1 MNVFTG
7 TIPTE
12 IGKLVM
18 LKELMWSRTHMSGPI
33 PKELGNLTGIENLE
47 MYGNQLT
54 GNIPASLGTCTALKR
69 MGKKRNRMQHY
80 QTFDPGLTAIH
91 FVPQIFLTTNS
102 AGRSQLK
109 SLISSRCK
117 FSTLSSIS

>member
-12 IGKLVM
+12 IGKLEM
-18 LKELMWSRTHMSGPI
+18 LKELMFSRTQLTGPI
-33 PKELGNLTGIENLE
+33 PKELGNLSFIENLE

-69 MGKKRNRMQHY
+69 MGKKRNRMQHSPLY
-80 QTFDPGLTAIH
+80 DPGLTAMH
-91 FVPQIFLTTNS
+91 FVP
-102 AGRSQLK
+102 
-109 SLISSRCK
+109 
-117 FSTLSSIS
+117 